1 MNDMMLA
8 MHHLGRGSMLFFVSL
23 VVIVIALAFATL
35 SSRPQK

>member
-8 MHHLGRGSMLFFVSL
+8 MHHLGRGGMLFFIAL

>member
-1 MNDMMLA
+1 MNELMLA
-8 MHHLGRGSMLFFVSL
+8 MHHLGRGGMLFFVTL

>member
-8 MHHLGRGSMLFFVSL
+8 MHHLGRGGMLFFVTL
-23 VVIVIALAFATL
+23 VVVVIALAFATL

>member
-8 MHHLGRGSMLFFVSL
+8 MHHLGKGEMLFFVTL
-23 VVIVIALAFATL
+23 IVIVIALAFATL

>member
-8 MHHLGRGSMLFFVSL
+8 MHHLGRGGMLLFVSL
-23 VVIVIALAFATL
+23 VVIVIALAFAAL

>member
-1 MNDMMLA
+1 MNELMLA
-8 MHHLGRGSMLFFVSL
+8 MHNLGRGGMLFFVTL

>member
-8 MHHLGRGSMLFFVSL
+8 MHHLGRGGMLFFVTL
-23 VVIVIALAFATL
+23 VIIVIALAFATL